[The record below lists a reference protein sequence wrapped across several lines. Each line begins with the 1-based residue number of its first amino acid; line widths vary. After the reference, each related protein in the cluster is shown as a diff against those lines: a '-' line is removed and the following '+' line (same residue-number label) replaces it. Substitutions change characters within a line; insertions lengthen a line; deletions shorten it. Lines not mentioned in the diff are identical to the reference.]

1 MSFLDKVMFW
11 KKKDTLDFGGG
22 FGSTDLGNSSLGGS
36 MGTGGMGDFG
46 TESGLAQQGFSQQPS
61 GYGTGFA
68 PRNDFGN
75 QQYQFQQQPASP
87 FAQQPNPG
95 MNNNAGMT
103 QQQANVNSKDLE
115 IVSSKLD
122 ALRAILDSINQR
134 LANLERISSGEYE
147 TKRRNW

>member
-1 MSFLDKVMFW
+1 MGFFDKVMFW

-22 FGSTDLGNSSLGGS
+22 LGSTDLGNSSLGGG

-46 TESGLAQQGFSQQPS
+46 AESGFGQQQGFPQQS

-68 PRNDFGN
+68 PKNDLGN
-75 QQYQFQQQPASP
+75 QQYQFQTPFPQQQN
-87 FAQQPNPG
+87 FG
-95 MNNNAGMT
+95 MNNNSNNMGIG
-103 QQQANVNSKDLE
+103 QQQANINSKDLE

-122 ALRAILDSINQR
+122 ALRAVLDGINQR
-134 LANLERISSGEYE
+134 LANLERMSSGEYE